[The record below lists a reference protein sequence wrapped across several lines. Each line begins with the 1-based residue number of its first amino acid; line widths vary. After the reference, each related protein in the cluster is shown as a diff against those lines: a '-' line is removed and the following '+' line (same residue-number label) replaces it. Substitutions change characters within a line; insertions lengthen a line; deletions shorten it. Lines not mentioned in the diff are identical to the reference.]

1 MEHWNFHLHDTGW
14 KRYNLYTINFLFAI
28 PSSNYAKLGLGLFC
42 EPVNISLHFLNPQH
56 SPMFPMDPQTLSWSD
71 NTTLSLSII
80 KLEQSVASIPSQ
92 NNVFFSNFPTA
103 LITGW
108 MSWGRK
114 YFNFFPT
121 LEAVKYLW
129 ISGTSYNLLFKCLRY
144 LSRRNFKW
152 LNLMGRTFTQLNEAK
167 AVLKLIHGFSTW
179 VVMLTL
185 YNYVSMMI
193 KNFDD
198 LTVNIDEKIHLVS
211 ILITFHVSLLQD
223 WTVTTL

>member
-1 MEHWNFHLHDTGW
+1 MHARHVTNLCSAQIWNTGIFIYTTPDEKDTI
-14 KRYNLYTINFLFAI
+14 YIQLIF
-28 PSSNYAKLGLGLFC
+28 
-42 EPVNISLHFLNPQH
+42 SLPYHQVIMQSLAWVCFVSPWILAFTFSTH
-56 SPMFPMDPQTLSWSD
+56 SQSDVSDPQTLSWSD

-80 KLEQSVASIPSQ
+80 KLEQSVASISSQ

-152 LNLMGRTFTQLNEAK
+152 LNLMGITFTQLNEAK

-198 LTVNIDEKIHLVS
+198 LTVNMSWWKY
-211 ILITFHVSLLQD
+211 ILFLF
-223 WTVTTL
+223 

>member
-42 EPVNISLHFLNPQH
+42 EPGNISLHFLKSTH
-56 SPMFPMDPQTLSWSD
+56 STAQSDVSDPQTLSWSD

-103 LITGW
+103 LITAW
-108 MSWGRK
+108 MSWERK

-185 YNYVSMMI
+185 YNYVSTY
-193 KNFDD
+193 DD
-198 LTVNIDEKIHLVS
+198 KEFRWSNRKYWWKY
-211 ILITFHVSLLQD
+211 ILFLF
-223 WTVTTL
+223 

>member
-1 MEHWNFHLHDTGW
+1 
-14 KRYNLYTINFLFAI
+14 
-28 PSSNYAKLGLGLFC
+28 
-42 EPVNISLHFLNPQH
+42 
-56 SPMFPMDPQTLSWSD
+56 MFPMDPQTLSWSD

-193 KNFDD
+193 NNFDD
-198 LTVNIDEKIHLVS
+198 LTVNIDENTSCFYFNHFSRLTPPRLNSDYCHRKIHGRNVNAKLNMS
-211 ILITFHVSLLQD
+211 NLRPFQTSPRALEQCDTARHDWPDSSRQILIQPWKKSR
-223 WTVTTL
+223 

>member
-1 MEHWNFHLHDTGW
+1 
-14 KRYNLYTINFLFAI
+14 
-28 PSSNYAKLGLGLFC
+28 
-42 EPVNISLHFLNPQH
+42 
-56 SPMFPMDPQTLSWSD
+56 MFPMDPQTLSWSD

-198 LTVNIDEKIHLVS
+198 PTVNIDENTSCFYFNHFS
-211 ILITFHVSLLQD
+211 SHVWLLQD
-223 WTVTTL
+223 WTVTIATVKSTAAMSMPNWIWAICGLFKHHPRALEQCDIARHDWPDSNRQILIQPWKESR